1 MWSEPLCLCVVVMS
15 LLERKRGTGG
25 KFKKNSKRTL
35 QLSNEDLEYL
45 KKNTAL
51 EEKDIQEWF
60 RYVVGQINIFPVFK
74 IVFPK
79 RIHWRQSWRPDEK
92 GQATGDVYQCALKCK
107 SKTICQPDIFQIWHR
122 QQWKHRLQ
130 GIPLLKES
138 RHLSTLPLRNLWWRP
153 RCQETRVTNWGWL
166 SGRNQEWNTTVSL
179 TEYVT
184 GIFFEGLRWGRERDC
199 GQGGD
204 GGDCQQHVHLPG
216 GRHGEY
222 HSW

>member
-1 MWSEPLCLCVVVMS
+1 MS

-79 RIHWRQSWRPDEK
+79 RIH
-92 GQATGDVYQCALKCK
+92 
-107 SKTICQPDIFQIWHR
+107 
-122 QQWKHRLQ
+122 
-130 GIPLLKES
+130 
-138 RHLSTLPLRNLWWRP
+138 
-153 RCQETRVTNWGWL
+153 
-166 SGRNQEWNTTVSL
+166 
-179 TEYVT
+179 
-184 GIFFEGLRWGRERDC
+184 
-199 GQGGD
+199 
-204 GGDCQQHVHLPG
+204 
-216 GRHGEY
+216 
-222 HSW
+222 